1 MKYTKLWNVELEL
14 ANDPWHQWLLIN
26 AQTGVE
32 YNLIFWED
40 RIDVEFF
47 DEARAAE
54 FALEFGL

>member
-14 ANDPWHQWLLIN
+14 ASDPWHQWLLIN
-26 AQTGVE
+26 AHTGLD

-47 DEARAAE
+47 DAERAAE
-54 FALEFGL
+54 FAQEFGL